1 MVRNRYLL
9 LPVLAA
15 ALAISACGSSSNDDS
30 SSKATSTP
38 AAAATDPPEGT
49 VTVSGPLGKKP
60 TIKVTP
66 DNPTPPADL
75 VVKDLTVGKGPA
87 AKKGDT
93 VSVQYVGSL
102 YHNNVVF
109 DNSWDKGQ
117 PFSFPLGGGQVIPGW
132 DKGVVG
138 MKVGG
143 RRELVIP
150 PADGYGAQGSPP
162 TIPANSTLVFVV
174 DLEKITPAKK

>member
-1 MVRNRYLL
+1 MVRYRLLILPALL
-9 LPVLAA
+9 LAV
-15 ALAISACGSSSNDDS
+15 ALPACGGDDKSNE
-30 SSKATSTP
+30 T
-38 AAAATDPPEGT
+38 AATPQATQESDVEGT
-49 VTVSGPLGKKP
+49 VTVTGDLGKKP

-66 DNPTPPADL
+66 DNPTPPAEM
-75 VVKDLTVGKGPA
+75 VVKDIKKGTGKE

-117 PFSFPLGGGQVIPGW
+117 PFSFPLGQGQVIKGW
-132 DKGVVG
+132 DQGVEG

-150 PADGYGAQGSPP
+150 PDLGYGPQGAPP
-162 TIPANSTLVFVV
+162 AIAPNETLVFVI
-174 DLEKITPAKK
+174 DLLAVG

>member
-1 MVRNRYLL
+1 MLRYRLLILPALL
-9 LPVLAA
+9 LAV
-15 ALAISACGSSSNDDS
+15 ALPACGGGDKSNES
-30 SSKATSTP
+30 
-38 AAAATDPPEGT
+38 AATPQATATESDVEGT
-49 VTVSGPLGKKP
+49 VTVTGDLGKKP

-66 DNPTPPADL
+66 DNPTPPGEL
-75 VVKDLTVGKGPA
+75 VIKDLKEGTGKT

-117 PFSFPLGGGQVIPGW
+117 PFSFPLGQGQVIPGW
-132 DKGVVG
+132 DKGVEG

-150 PADGYGAQGSPP
+150 PDQGYGAQGSPP
-162 TIPANSTLVFVV
+162 TIPGGSTLVFVV
-174 DLEKITPAKK
+174 DLEKVEQGKG

>member
-1 MVRNRYLL
+1 MLRYRVLILPALL
-9 LPVLAA
+9 LAV
-15 ALAISACGSSSNDDS
+15 ALPACGGDNKSNES
-30 SSKATSTP
+30 
-38 AAAATDPPEGT
+38 AATPQATQDSDVEGT
-49 VTVSGPLGKKP
+49 VTVTGDLGSKP

-66 DNPTPPADL
+66 DNPTPPAQM
-75 VVKDLTVGKGPA
+75 VVKDIKKGTGKE

-117 PFSFPLGGGQVIPGW
+117 PFSFPLGQGQVIKGW
-132 DKGVVG
+132 DQGVEG

-150 PADGYGAQGSPP
+150 PDLGYGAQGSPP
-162 TIPANSTLVFVV
+162 TIPAGSTLVFVV
-174 DLEKITPAKK
+174 DLEKVGKG

>member
-1 MVRNRYLL
+1 MLRYRLLILPALL
-9 LPVLAA
+9 LAV
-15 ALAISACGSSSNDDS
+15 ALPACGGSDK
-30 SSKATSTP
+30 SKET
-38 AAAATDPPEGT
+38 AATPQATEDSDVEGT
-49 VTVSGPLGKKP
+49 VTVTGDLGKKP

-66 DNPTPPADL
+66 DNPTPPGEL
-75 VVKDLTVGKGPA
+75 VIKDLKTGTGKT

-93 VSVQYVGSL
+93 VTVQYVGSL

-117 PFSFPLGGGQVIPGW
+117 PFSFPLGQGQVIPGW
-132 DKGVVG
+132 DKGVEG

-150 PADGYGAQGSPP
+150 PDQGYGDQGSPP
-162 TIPANSTLVFVV
+162 TIPGGSTLVFVV
-174 DLEKITPAKK
+174 DLEKVEKGKS

>member
-1 MVRNRYLL
+1 MLRYRLLILPALL
-9 LPVLAA
+9 LAV
-15 ALAISACGSSSNDDS
+15 ALPACGGDDK
-30 SSKATSTP
+30 SKES
-38 AAAATDPPEGT
+38 AATPQATEPDVEGT
-49 VTVSGPLGKKP
+49 VTVTGDLGKKP

-66 DNPTPPADL
+66 DNPTPPGQM
-75 VVKDLTVGKGPA
+75 VVKDLKVGTGKE

-102 YHNNVVF
+102 YHNNQVF

-117 PFSFPLGGGQVIPGW
+117 PFSFPLGQGQVIPGW
-132 DKGVVG
+132 DKGVEG

-150 PADGYGAQGSPP
+150 PDQGYGAQGQPP
-162 TIPANSTLVFVV
+162 TIPGGSTLVFVV
-174 DLEKITPAKK
+174 DLEKVEKAKG

>member
-9 LPVLAA
+9 IPALVA
-15 ALAISACGSSSNDDS
+15 ALALSACGSDDS
-30 SSKATSTP
+30 SSSTASSGTP
-38 AAAATDPPEGT
+38 APAATDPPEGT

-75 VVKDLTVGKGPA
+75 VIKDLTVGKGKA
-87 AKKGDT
+87 AKKGDA
-93 VSVQYVGSL
+93 VEVQYVGSL

-117 PFSFPLGGGQVIPGW
+117 AFPFTLGAGAVIPGS

>member
-1 MVRNRYLL
+1 MLRNRLL
-9 LPVLAA
+9 ILPALIA
-15 ALAISACGSSSNDDS
+15 ALSLSACGSD
-30 SSKATSTP
+30 KSTES
-38 AAAATDPPEGT
+38 AATPQATATDSDVEGT
-49 VTVSGPLGKKP
+49 VTVTGDLGKKP

-75 VVKDLTVGKGPA
+75 VIKDIKKGTGKT
-87 AKKGDT
+87 AKAGDT

-102 YHNNVVF
+102 YHNNEVF

-117 PFSFPLGGGQVIPGW
+117 PFSFPLGQGQVIQGW
-132 DKGVVG
+132 DKGVEG

-150 PADGYGAQGSPP
+150 PDLGYGAQGAPP
-162 TIPANSTLVFVV
+162 TIPAGATLVFVV
-174 DLEKITPAKK
+174 DLEKVEKGAA

>member
-1 MVRNRYLL
+1 MVRYLL
-9 LPVLAA
+9 ILPALLLAV
-15 ALAISACGSSSNDDS
+15 ALPACGGDDKSNET
-30 SSKATSTP
+30 AATP
-38 AAAATDPPEGT
+38 AATQDSDVEGT
-49 VTVSGPLGKKP
+49 VTVTGDLGKKP

-66 DNPTPPADL
+66 DNPTPPGDL
-75 VVKDLTVGKGPA
+75 VVKDLKVGTGKE

-117 PFSFPLGGGQVIPGW
+117 PFSFPLGQGQVIQGW
-132 DKGVVG
+132 DKGVEG

-143 RRELVIP
+143 RRQLHIPAKLGYGDQGAGNAIP
-150 PADGYGAQGSPP
+150 PNAD
-162 TIPANSTLVFVV
+162 LVFDVALLNV
-174 DLEKITPAKK
+174 Q

>member
-1 MVRNRYLL
+1 MLRYRLLILPALL
-9 LPVLAA
+9 LAV
-15 ALAISACGSSSNDDS
+15 ALPACGGDDK
-30 SSKATSTP
+30 SKET
-38 AAAATDPPEGT
+38 AATPQATQDSDVEGT
-49 VTVSGPLGKKP
+49 VTVTGDLGKKP

-66 DNPTPPADL
+66 DNPTPPGKL
-75 VVKDLTVGKGPA
+75 VIKDLKVGTGKE

-102 YHNNVVF
+102 YHNNTVF

-117 PFSFPLGGGQVIPGW
+117 PFSFPLGQGQVIPGW
-132 DKGVVG
+132 DKGVEG

-150 PADGYGAQGSPP
+150 PDQGYGAQGSPP
-162 TIPANSTLVFVV
+162 TIPGGSTLVFVV
-174 DLEKITPAKK
+174 DLEKVEKGKS

>member
-1 MVRNRYLL
+1 MVRYRLLILPALL
-9 LPVLAA
+9 LAV
-15 ALAISACGSSSNDDS
+15 ALPACGGDDKSNES
-30 SSKATSTP
+30 
-38 AAAATDPPEGT
+38 AATPQATQESDVEGT
-49 VTVSGPLGKKP
+49 VTVTGDLGKKP

-66 DNPTPPADL
+66 DNPTPPAEM
-75 VVKDLTVGKGPA
+75 VVKDIKKGTGKA
-87 AKKGDT
+87 AKAGDT

-117 PFSFPLGGGQVIPGW
+117 PFSFPLGQGQVIKGW
-132 DKGVVG
+132 DQGVEG

-150 PADGYGAQGSPP
+150 PDLGYGAQGSPP
-162 TIPANSTLVFVV
+162 TIPGGSTLVFVV
-174 DLEKITPAKK
+174 DLEKVEKG

>member
-1 MVRNRYLL
+1 MLRYRLLILPALL
-9 LPVLAA
+9 LAV
-15 ALAISACGSSSNDDS
+15 ALPACGGDDK
-30 SSKATSTP
+30 SKES
-38 AAAATDPPEGT
+38 AATPQATEDSDVEGT
-49 VTVSGPLGKKP
+49 VTVTGDLGKKP

-66 DNPTPPADL
+66 DNPTPPGQL
-75 VVKDLTVGKGPA
+75 VIKDLKVGSGKT

-117 PFSFPLGGGQVIPGW
+117 PFSFPLGQGQVIPGW
-132 DKGVVG
+132 DKGVQG

-150 PADGYGAQGSPP
+150 PDQGYGDQGSPP
-162 TIPANSTLVFVV
+162 TIPGGSTLVFVV
-174 DLEKITPAKK
+174 DLEKVEKAKKGS